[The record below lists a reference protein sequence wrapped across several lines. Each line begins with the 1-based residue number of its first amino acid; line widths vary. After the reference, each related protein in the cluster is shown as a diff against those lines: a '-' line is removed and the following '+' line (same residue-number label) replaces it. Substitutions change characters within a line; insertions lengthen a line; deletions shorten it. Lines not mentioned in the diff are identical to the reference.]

1 MDQTPEIVEE
11 DIVGSIKAKSGK
23 EISILKFDTEEEI
36 IGTSSS
42 SEMAG
47 KSTHQSSDLASE
59 DGSWRNYITSD
70 ERKMEDSSDCVPI
83 STSKSES
90 EVKIIGTSA

>member
-11 DIVGSIKAKSGK
+11 DFVGSIKAKSGK

-70 ERKMEDSSDCVPI
+70 ERKIRPTACQFPLRSL
-83 STSKSES
+83 K
-90 EVKIIGTSA
+90 VK